1 MAKCEHCGNDYDKT
15 IEIKRDGKMHI
26 FDSFERAIHV
36 IAPQCDHLRLSN
48 HWPRRRKRCAN
59 VLPRQLRSRKR

>member
-26 FDSFERAIHV
+26 FAESA
-36 IAPQCDHLRLSN
+36 
-48 HWPRRRKRCAN
+48 
-59 VLPRQLRSRKR
+59 